1 MLLLSVIVF
10 RSRHRSRILAF
21 CFGALLSSVVVGA
34 GLRVQAMRTTSIR
47 IPNAGVIF
55 EIFDIALLTFT
66 PKTAQKHI

>member
-1 MLLLSVIVF
+1 
-10 RSRHRSRILAF
+10 
-21 CFGALLSSVVVGA
+21 
-34 GLRVQAMRTTSIR
+34 MRTTSIR